1 MCKDLQHYEEAMR
14 LAEQKGKHEL
24 YLKILI
30 ENKKDYARAL
40 EYIRSRVPLE

>member
-1 MCKDLQHYEEAMR
+1 MK

-30 ENKKDYARAL
+30 ENKKDYEKAL
-40 EYIRSRVPLE
+40 DYIRLRVPL